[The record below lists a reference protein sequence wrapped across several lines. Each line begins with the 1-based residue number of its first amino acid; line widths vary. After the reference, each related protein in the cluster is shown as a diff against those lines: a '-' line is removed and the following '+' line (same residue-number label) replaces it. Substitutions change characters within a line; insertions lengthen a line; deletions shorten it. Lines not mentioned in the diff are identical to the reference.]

1 MFAAKI
7 FTLYPEFFPGLLDIG
22 MYRRAREKKIWSLDV
37 INIRDFAIDKHGSV
51 DDKPFGGGSGMLMRP
66 DVVNNC
72 IETNKNDNPIIY
84 LSPKGDKLD
93 TSLVKQFAHQAGINI
108 LCGHF
113 EGVDQRVIE
122 KNNIQEISIGDYV
135 LSGGESAA
143 IVVLDAILRTLPG
156 VLGAEKSLEE
166 ETFNNNLL
174 EYPQYTQPR
183 NWEGIAVPDVLLSGN
198 HAEIKDWRLEQSRSI
213 TQRRRPDLWQ
223 KYNKKNNQNEFSDE
237 KY

>member
-7 FTLYPEFFPGLLDIG
+7 FTLYPEFFPSLLDIG

-37 INIRDFAIDKHGSV
+37 VNIRDFAIDKHGSV

-72 IETNKNDNPIIY
+72 IEKNQNDNPIIY

-93 TSLVKQFAHQAGINI
+93 TSLVKQFAQQAGINI

-156 VLGAEKSLEE
+156 VLGAEKSLDE

-183 NWEGIAVPDVLLSGN
+183 NWEGITVPDVLLSGN

-213 TQRRRPDLWQ
+213 TQRRRPDLWD
-223 KYNKKNNQNEFSDE
+223 KYNKKNN
-237 KY
+237 

>member
-66 DVVNNC
+66 DVINNC

-223 KYNKKNNQNEFSDE
+223 KYNKKNN
-237 KY
+237 

>member
-37 INIRDFAIDKHGSV
+37 VNIRDFAIDKHGSV

-72 IETNKNDNPIIY
+72 IEKNQNDNPIIY

-93 TSLVKQFAHQAGINI
+93 TSLVKQFAQQAGINI

-156 VLGAEKSLEE
+156 VLGAEKSLKE

-213 TQRRRPDLWQ
+213 TQRRRPDLWD
-223 KYNKKNNQNEFSDE
+223 KYNKKNN
-237 KY
+237 

>member
-198 HAEIKDWRLEQSRSI
+198 HAEIKDWRLDQSRSI

-223 KYNKKNNQNEFSDE
+223 KYNKKNN
-237 KY
+237 

>member
-37 INIRDFAIDKHGSV
+37 VNIRDFAIDKHGSV

-72 IETNKNDNPIIY
+72 IEKNQNDNPIIY

-93 TSLVKQFAHQAGINI
+93 TSLVKQFAQQAGINI

-156 VLGAEKSLEE
+156 VLGAEKSLDE

-213 TQRRRPDLWQ
+213 TQRRRPDLWD
-223 KYNKKNNQNEFSDE
+223 KYNKKNN
-237 KY
+237 

>member
-37 INIRDFAIDKHGSV
+37 VNIRDFAMDKHGSV

-72 IETNKNDNPIIY
+72 IEKNQNDNPIIY

-93 TSLVKQFAHQAGINI
+93 TSLVKQFAQQAGINI

-223 KYNKKNNQNEFSDE
+223 KYNKKNN
-237 KY
+237 